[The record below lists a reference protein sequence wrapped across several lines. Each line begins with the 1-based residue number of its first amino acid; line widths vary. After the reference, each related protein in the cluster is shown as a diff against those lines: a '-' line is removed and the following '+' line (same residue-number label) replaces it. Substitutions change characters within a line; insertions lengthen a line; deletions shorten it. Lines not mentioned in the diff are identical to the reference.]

1 MTIAQRFVEMGEQM
15 GIDTSNCKTGNIA
28 EVLNALTQDKGGEV
42 SDSQNIQ
49 MAMMNLTNA
58 LNSSSNNTAE
68 NEPITE
74 PDSPTE
80 PTEPIEPTEPT
91 NNTEGSG
98 W

>member
-49 MAMMNLTNA
+49 MAMMNLANA
-58 LNSSSNNTAE
+58 LNSSSNNTAG
-68 NEPITE
+68 NDPVTE
-74 PDSPTE
+74 PDSQTE
-80 PTEPIEPTEPT
+80 PTDPTE
-91 NNTEGSG
+91 NT
-98 W
+98 